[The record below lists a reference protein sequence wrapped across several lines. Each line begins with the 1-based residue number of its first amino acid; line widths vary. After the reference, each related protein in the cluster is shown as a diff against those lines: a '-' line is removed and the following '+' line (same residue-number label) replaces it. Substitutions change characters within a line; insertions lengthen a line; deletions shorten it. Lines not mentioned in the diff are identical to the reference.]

1 MKKEYIA
8 PYIRTVKCVLPYSLL
23 NSSINNVTGNGDLEY
38 GGGSSD
44 PANARAIDWDNWEE
58 LFFD

>member
-1 MKKEYIA
+1 MA
-8 PYIRTVKCVLPYSLL
+8 PRIRIVECVLSYSLL
-23 NSSINNVTGNGDLEY
+23 VDSISVTGNGDIDY
-38 GGGSSD
+38 GGGSSE

>member
-1 MKKEYIA
+1 MKKVYMA
-8 PYIRTVKCVLPYSLL
+8 PHIRIVECVLSYSLL
-23 NSSINNVTGNGDLEY
+23 ADSINVTGNGDIDY
-38 GGGSSD
+38 GGGSSE

>member
-1 MKKEYIA
+1 MA
-8 PYIRTVKCVLPYSLL
+8 PHIRIEECVLSYSLL
-23 NSSINNVTGNGDLEY
+23 ADSINVTGNGDIDY

>member
-1 MKKEYIA
+1 MKKVYIA
-8 PYIRTVKCVLPYSLL
+8 PHIRIEECVLSYSLL
-23 NSSINNVTGNGDLEY
+23 ADSINVTGNGDIDY
-38 GGGSSD
+38 GGGSSA

>member
-1 MKKEYIA
+1 MKKVYMA
-8 PYIRTVKCVLPYSLL
+8 PRIRIVECVLSYSLL
-23 NSSINNVTGNGDLEY
+23 VDSISVTGNGDIDY

-58 LFFD
+58 SFFD